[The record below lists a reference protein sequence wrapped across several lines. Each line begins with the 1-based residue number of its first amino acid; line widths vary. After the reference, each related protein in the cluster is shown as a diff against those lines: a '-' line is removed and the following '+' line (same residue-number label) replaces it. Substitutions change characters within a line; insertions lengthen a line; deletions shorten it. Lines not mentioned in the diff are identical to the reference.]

1 MTQSVLANSV
11 ALEHTSYR
19 AGWLAC
25 QTAEL
30 SVDRKGIHYC
40 RIACAGEVVDDA
52 ESKRRMAEAK
62 ASGEHNFYMMEMA
75 PGLIIDARTKWA
87 LHLSV

>member
-1 MTQSVLANSV
+1 MIVHIKSKTIVSLRERCVLS
-11 ALEHTSYR
+11 
-19 AGWLAC
+19 
-25 QTAEL
+25 
-30 SVDRKGIHYC
+30 
-40 RIACAGEVVDDA
+40 GEVVDDA

-87 LHLSV
+87 PAPARVHAVLACACLGVSP

>member
-1 MTQSVLANSV
+1 M
-11 ALEHTSYR
+11 
-19 AGWLAC
+19 
-25 QTAEL
+25 
-30 SVDRKGIHYC
+30 
-40 RIACAGEVVDDA
+40 DDA

-87 LHLSV
+87 PAPVCVELPALA